1 MFTKNLETG
10 MKIDGNSDTYS
21 QSHEHRQKTA
31 APDLDKVS
39 TEAGVKLENVRTS
52 SIDDIK
58 AAMSTKE
65 YSDEELQEAIGK
77 VNQYADMQKVSL
89 RLQVEKELQQVI
101 VTVVDQSTDEV
112 IRQIPS
118 EQAIAMAKRLD
129 EVMREFLGEQTGSA
143 FSLFSDQV

>member
-1 MFTKNLETG
+1 
-10 MKIDGNSDTYS
+10 MKIDSNSDTYS
-21 QSHEHRQKTA
+21 QSQEHRQKTA
-31 APDLDKVS
+31 APDIDKVS

-52 SIDDIK
+52 SVDAIK
-58 AAMSTKE
+58 AAMPAKE
-65 YSDEELQEAIGK
+65 YSDEELQEAIEK

-118 EQAIAMAKRLD
+118 EQAITMAKRLD
-129 EVMREFLGEQTGSA
+129 EVMREFLDEQTGSA

>member
-1 MFTKNLETG
+1 
-10 MKIDGNSDTYS
+10 MKIDSNSDTYS
-21 QSHEHRQKTA
+21 QSQEHRQKTA
-31 APDLDKVS
+31 APDIDKVS

-52 SIDDIK
+52 SVDAIK
-58 AAMSTKE
+58 AAMPAKE
-65 YSDEELQEAIGK
+65 YSDEELQEAIEK